1 MVAKASAVRVIAE
14 VKRIHLN
21 LTLLDKVH
29 RRKNKGET
37 SFKVFL
43 GAAWIGAGWRGLQK
57 KDIG

>member
-1 MVAKASAVRVIAE
+1 MAARIIAE
-14 VKRIHLN
+14 MKRRR
-21 LTLLDKVH
+21 LTLAGFKVH